1 MAEEQAQE
9 RTEEPTPKRLREARE
24 KGQVPRSRELNTTL
38 VLLTGAFAFFFSGPF
53 MLSRLEALV
62 IEGFSIDRATIF
74 DTQTLPAVLFS
85 ALGDALLLLA
95 PLLAFLL
102 LAAVLG
108 PLSLGGWA
116 FSAEAVKPKLDKL
129 DPIKGLGRIFSL
141 KGLMELVKTLAKFV
155 VVTAAAA
162 LVLWMSEGE
171 LLQLGGQSLG
181 TALEHTAQML
191 LWGFFVLTGVLVL
204 IAAVDVPFQLWEH
217 HRQLRMTRQE
227 VKDELKETEGNP
239 EMRARVRQIQ
249 REMAQQR
256 MMAEVPKADV
266 VITNPT
272 HFAVALKYDQHRSAA
287 PRVVA
292 RGADLVAKEIRSIA
306 LQANVPVFE
315 APPLARALYWNTRL
329 GQEIPAELY
338 LAVAQVLAYIYQL
351 REFRRGG
358 AYPQPPTHLE
368 VPPEMQRP
376 PQADP
381 DGEGEPA

>member
-74 DTQTLPAVLFS
+74 DTQALPAVLFS

-102 LAAVLG
+102 LASVLG

-116 FSAEAVKPKLDKL
+116 FSVEAVKPKLEKL

-162 LVLWMSEGE
+162 LVLWMSESE
-171 LLQLGGQSLG
+171 LLQLGGQPLG

-272 HFAVALKYDQHRSAA
+272 HFAVALKYDQQRSAA

-292 RGADLVAKEIRSIA
+292 RGADLVAQEIRSIA

-381 DGEGEPA
+381 DGEGDPA

>member
-1 MAEEQAQE
+1 
-9 RTEEPTPKRLREARE
+9 EARE

-53 MLSRLEALV
+53 MLGRLEALM
-62 IEGFSIDRATIF
+62 IEGFSIDREAIF
-74 DTQTLPAVLFS
+74 DTQALPTVLFS

-102 LAAVLG
+102 LASVLG

-116 FSAEAVKPKLDKL
+116 FSVEAVKPKLEKL

-162 LVLWMSEGE
+162 LVLWMSESE
-171 LLQLGGQSLG
+171 LLQLGGQPLG

-272 HFAVALKYDQHRSAA
+272 HFAVALKYDQQRSAA

-292 RGADLVAKEIRSIA
+292 RGADLVAQEIRSIA

-381 DGEGEPA
+381 DGEGDPA

>member
-24 KGQVPRSRELNTTL
+24 KGQVARSRELNTTL
-38 VLLTGAFAFFFSGPF
+38 VLLTGAFALFFSGPF

-62 IEGFSIDRATIF
+62 AGSFEIDRQAIF
-74 DTQTLPAVLFS
+74 DTQGLPAVLMS
-85 ALGDALLLLA
+85 ALGDALLLIT

-102 LAAVLG
+102 AAAILG
-108 PLSLGGWA
+108 PMSLGGWA
-116 FSAEAVKPKLDKL
+116 FSLDAVRPKLEKL

-141 KGLMELVKTLAKFV
+141 KGLMELAKTLAKFV
-155 VVTAAAA
+155 VVTVAAA
-162 LVLWMSEGE
+162 LLLWMSESE
-171 LLQLGGQSLG
+171 LLQLGGQPISL
-181 TALEHTAQML
+181 ALAHTAQIL

-204 IAAVDVPFQLWEH
+204 IAAIDVPFQLWDH

-239 EMRARVRQIQ
+239 EMRAKVRQIQ

-272 HFAVALKYDQHRSAA
+272 HFAVALKYDQRQGSA

-292 RGADLVAKEIRSIA
+292 RGADLVAREIRSIA

-329 GQEIPAELY
+329 GQEIPADLY

-351 REFRRGG
+351 RAFRKGG
-358 AYPQPPTHLE
+358 AYPQPPTDLE

-376 PQADP
+376 PHAGP
-381 DGEGEPA
+381 ETEGEPT